1 MKFNPMSC
9 ACKGILCITFHSGI
23 VINMCHVT
31 FLVLPHG
38 WPKCPEDRK
47 LVFIRFAYVYRSDV
61 CIYNATYVYVH
72 VLDASYA
79 SLFFNVIDRH
89 QSSTVLQTVSSTTG
103 IIDSSTSERHIF
115 ESQKRC
121 FTQGNWQC
129 FCTPRQHKVILRH
142 RHCHKTDTKS

>member
-61 CIYNATYVYVH
+61 CIYITMQHMCMYMCSMPH
-72 VLDASYA
+72 TLLCFSM
-79 SLFFNVIDRH
+79 SLTGTSLV
-89 QSSTVLQTVSSTTG
+89 QYYSSTTG